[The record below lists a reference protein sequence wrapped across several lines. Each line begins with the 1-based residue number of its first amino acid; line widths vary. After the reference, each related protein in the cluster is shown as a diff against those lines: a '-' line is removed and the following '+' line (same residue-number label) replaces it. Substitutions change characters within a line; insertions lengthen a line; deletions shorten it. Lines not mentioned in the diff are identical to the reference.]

1 MPEPLGHVALH
12 NGRAAEHCH
21 ASGHPP
27 GSGNRSGHNR
37 AVERLAWHAV
47 AMISRRQF
55 LALSAFTGV
64 AAACSSNSS
73 SSPTTAA
80 PTAPST
86 AAPTTA
92 APTTTVAPTT
102 TLSLA
107 DQASAYTAPGPQ
119 PVGVTTL
126 TLSKGNKV
134 EVWYPAVAGTTG
146 TVSYDVRDFT
156 PPAIKAILTADIPA
170 SYTFAGGRDAAAA
183 DGTFPVVLFSHGYTG
198 IRLQSSFLTSH
209 LASWGMI
216 VAAPDHPSRDLP
228 NVLGGTAKGGQPD
241 SVDDLLKTLD
251 LVFAENDSATS
262 LLKGHVDTK
271 NVAALGHSAGGGT
284 IVGASSDPRIAGY
297 LSMASGLALAGG
309 GSAAPASTVPGQTTT
324 TSPEPTTT
332 VAPVKPPEKP
342 SFFMAGAVD
351 QVASVEKLTRPSFE
365 QAPTPTRLW
374 VIDQVGHN
382 GFDDFCT
389 FGNGQGIIGV
399 AEASGLGPL
408 LEAQPMLRKLGSD
421 GCLPPAIAVDKTFP
435 IIRHAVT
442 AWMRNLFGIDAEPIG
457 LDKAVAGSY
466 NVPVE
471 IAERL

>member
-1 MPEPLGHVALH
+1 
-12 NGRAAEHCH
+12 
-21 ASGHPP
+21 
-27 GSGNRSGHNR
+27 
-37 AVERLAWHAV
+37 V

-55 LALSAFTGV
+55 LALSALTGV

-102 TLSLA
+102 TLSVA
-107 DQASAYTAPGPQ
+107 DQASAYTAAGPH

-146 TVSYDVRDFT
+146 TVSYDVHDFV
-156 PPAIKAILTADIPA
+156 PPAINNILTADVPA
-170 SYTFAGGRDAAAA
+170 TYTFDGARDARAA
-183 DGTFPVVLFSHGYTG
+183 DGMFPVVLYSHGASG
-198 IRLQSSFLTSH
+198 FRVISSFLTSH

-216 VAAPDHPSRDLP
+216 VAAPDHPSRDLMDF
-228 NVLGGTAKGGQPD
+228 LGGTAKGGMPD

-251 LVFAENDSATS
+251 LVFADNDSATS
-262 LLKGHVDTK
+262 VLKGHVDTK
-271 NVAALGHSAGGGT
+271 HVAALGHSAGGGT
-284 IVGASSDPRIAGY
+284 IVGASNDPRIAGY
-297 LSMASGLALAGG
+297 VSMSSGLALAGG
-309 GSAAPASTVPGQTTT
+309 GGAPPSSPVPGQT
-324 TSPEPTTT
+324 TTT

-342 SFFMAGAVD
+342 SFFIAGALD
-351 QVASVEKLTRPSFE
+351 QVASVDTLTRPSFE

-374 VIDQVGHN
+374 VIDKVGHA
-382 GFDDFCT
+382 GFTDLCT
-389 FGNGQGIIGV
+389 FGNGKGLIGV

-408 LEAQPMLRKLGSD
+408 LDAQPMLRKLGSD
-421 GCLPPAIAVDKTFP
+421 GCEPPAIAVDETFP

-442 AWMRNLFGIDAEPIG
+442 AWMRNLFGIDPEAIG

-466 NVPVE
+466 TVPVE